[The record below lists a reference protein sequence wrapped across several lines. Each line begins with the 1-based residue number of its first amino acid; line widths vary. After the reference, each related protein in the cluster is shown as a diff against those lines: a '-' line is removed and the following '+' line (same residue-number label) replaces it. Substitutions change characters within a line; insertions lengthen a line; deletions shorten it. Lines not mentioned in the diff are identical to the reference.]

1 MRRFF
6 APLLVGASLLLT
18 ANPASAANHGYGTPV
33 GNVTGCSAKVLDK
46 SGLPLIVVL
55 LKRGVPYAWYN
66 VSGDPG
72 TTSYHF
78 DVPVGRYQLIST
90 YTSTSYP
97 LNVKFGMSP
106 RRNLRISCA
115 ADDY

>member
-1 MRRFF
+1 MRRIIVLLILGSS
-6 APLLVGASLLLT
+6 ALLVSS
-18 ANPASAANHGYGTPV
+18 ASAANHGYGTPV
-33 GNVTGCSAKVLDK
+33 GNVTGCSAKVLDQ

-55 LKRGVPYAWYN
+55 LKHGAPYAWYN

-78 DVPVGRYQLIST
+78 DVPVGHYRLTST

-97 LNVKFGMSP
+97 LNVTFDSSP
-106 RRNLRISCA
+106 RTNLRISCPV
-115 ADDY
+115 DDH